1 MRQTRH
7 NQSFLVGLTF
17 GDLPEDVLA
26 KGLASPTELAMIA
39 ILELLENAH
48 GALNGGRRDDFF
60 DRINHGRNNYG
71 VETLFQQAAVGAIT
85 PSHLQRQTEPLKLTF
100 VAAANAPPGE

>member
-1 MRQTRH
+1 
-7 NQSFLVGLTF
+7 
-17 GDLPEDVLA
+17 
-26 KGLASPTELAMIA
+26 MIA

-48 GALNGGRRDDFF
+48 DALNGGRRDDFF
-60 DRINHGRNNYG
+60 DRISHGRNNYG
-71 VETLFQQAAVGAIT
+71 VETLLQQAAVGTIT